1 MLKYEKLTEG
11 TVING
16 EKDEITFTG
25 IEMTSNVSSEKI
37 DDGKG
42 DKFVYF
48 NTK

>member
-37 DDGKG
+37 DDGEG
-42 DKFVYF
+42 HKFAYVY
-48 NTK
+48 KK